1 MYRKV
6 LLCYDGSAEGRRA
19 LREGA
24 ELAISMH
31 ADAYLLAICRSM
43 MSSAVPEAVTPELV
57 ACEDDTAR
65 ALLDEGV
72 AWLEAHGLHAEG
84 ELAIG
89 DPLRHIPE
97 AAARIGADLVV
108 VGHRPRGRLAR
119 WWSDSAQHSLLD
131 LVSCSLLVSM
141 SSAESDEPG
150 DER

>member
-6 LLCYDGSAEGRRA
+6 LLCYDGTAEGRRA

-31 ADAYLLAICRSM
+31 AETYLLAICRSM
-43 MSSAVPEAVTPELV
+43 MSSATPEGVTPELV
-57 ACEDDTAR
+57 TCEEDTAR

-72 AWLEAHGLHAEG
+72 AWLEARGLRADG

-119 WWSDSAQHSLLD
+119 WWSDSPQHSLLD
-131 LVSCSLLVSM
+131 LLSCSLLVAM
-141 SSAESDEPG
+141 STADGESATPDE
-150 DER
+150 